1 MAASSIGGRYDVDRW
16 VTALR
21 RAHGVE
27 MFGGARRPDCLVTGV
42 DGGMNHQ
49 RKGSVWMALNDSWTV
64 PLGAWLGPC
73 YTEGMSTYVV
83 TQDGAR
89 FEVRRGDASGPV
101 VATFSNKLAAET
113 FAEKQRVKDQDT
125 VQPPPNRNGLA

>member
-1 MAASSIGGRYDVDRW
+1 
-16 VTALR
+16 
-21 RAHGVE
+21 
-27 MFGGARRPDCLVTGV
+27 
-42 DGGMNHQ
+42 
-49 RKGSVWMALNDSWTV
+49 
-64 PLGAWLGPC
+64 
-73 YTEGMSTYVV
+73 MSTYVV